1 MILDAGRMPMN
12 ETPLLSVR
20 KLSQSFKVGKK
31 RLKALNEISFDLK
44 PGTTFGLVG
53 ESGCGKSTLAKT
65 ITRLHEPTSGE
76 IVFDGQDISKLKGSD
91 LFEVR
96 RDMQM
101 IFQDP
106 LASLNPR
113 MTAEELIA
121 EPLII
126 YGMHDRE
133 ARLKRVHELLFL
145 VGLHRHHGSY
155 FPHEFSGGQ
164 RQRICI
170 ARALA
175 LHPKLLICDEPLAS
189 LDVSIQAQ
197 IVNLLKDLQ
206 RKMGLSY
213 LFISHDLGLVRY
225 LCDNVAVMYLG
236 HIVELGTSE
245 QIFAHPR
252 HPYTQ
257 GLLAAIPKVGFLA
270 ENHNPLILGE
280 LPSPLSPPSG
290 CPFSSRCPYV
300 KPFCKE
306 KSPSLCEKQKGHFS
320 SCHL

>member
-1 MILDAGRMPMN
+1 MCN
-12 ETPLLSVR
+12 SPLLSVR
-20 KLSQSFKVGKK
+20 NLTQSFKVGKK
-31 RLKALNEISFDLK
+31 RLVALNGVSLDLY
-44 PGTTFGLVG
+44 PGKTFGLVG

-65 ITRLHEPTSGE
+65 VSCLHKSTSGE
-76 IVFDGQDISKLKGSD
+76 ILFDGQDLTKIGRKE

-126 YGMHDRE
+126 YGMNDRE

-206 RKMGLSY
+206 KKMGLSY
-213 LFISHDLGLVRY
+213 LFISHDLSLVRY
-225 LCDNVAVMYLG
+225 LCDDVAVMYLG
-236 HIVELGTSE
+236 HIVEHGPADE
-245 QIFAHPR
+245 VFNHPR

-257 GLLAAIPKVGFLA
+257 GLLAAIPHIDRRETDESA
-270 ENHNPLILGE
+270 LIRGE
-280 LPSPLSPPSG
+280 VPSPLNPPKG
-290 CPFSSRCPYV
+290 CPFSCRCPYA
-300 KPFCKE
+300 KPICKE
-306 KSPSLCEKQKGHFS
+306 RAPNSCMRTEGHYS